1 MVTLNT
7 SIRDAQ
13 ITEATITYEHF
24 DAVNTA
30 SGSCFITWDGT
41 ANKFKWDTAGT
52 LSINE
57 VPSGAVNGF
66 NKIFSLTNSPI
77 TGTEQVY
84 LNGLLQKSGS
94 GNDYTI
100 SDTTITFVTAPE
112 AGDIL
117 LVSYIMH
124 QGFDF
129 LAPNSSPNYTNVP
142 YGYTVG
148 GTNAAGTVLSTI
160 DRITFPFDSG
170 TATTVGTLST
180 IRANS
185 GGCNSSNYGY
195 IMTGSVG
202 GYGYV
207 SVVDRILFPFDSGTA
222 SHVGNLS
229 YAGVPPA
236 AYNSSMHGF
245 CCYGSINS
253 YAVTGHISRITFPFD
268 SGTGTY
274 VGTGPARHHPGGLN
288 SSFYGF
294 SCGGY
299 GGGNTSIIDRVLFPF
314 DSGTATQVGGLST
327 VRLITSTFNSSNYG
341 YTATGYAYWM
351 GGQYSSIID
360 RILFPFDSGTAIHVG
375 NFYTA
380 LKERSSGCNSSF
392 YGYNLGG
399 GPYYS
404 GTCFSDVGRITF
416 PFDSGTA
423 TYVGNLTGTRGNLA
437 GLDGTDFVSLFI

>member
-7 SIRDAQ
+7 SIRGAQ
-13 ITEATITYEHF
+13 IETTSISGGHLSSY
-24 DAVNTA
+24 NTP
-30 SGSCFITWDGT
+30 SDGDMLTWSDEY
-41 ANKFKWDTAGT
+41 NQFKWYS
-52 LSINE
+52 LNNWIINE
-57 VPSGAVNGF
+57 TPFGDIDDS
-66 NKIFSLTNSPI
+66 NKIFTLSYTPI
-77 TGTEQVY
+77 EFSEQVY
-84 LNGLLQKSGS
+84 VNGMLLESGAE
-94 GNDYTI
+94 NDYTI
-100 SDTTITFVTAPE
+100 TSDTITLTDPLLV
-112 AGDIL
+112 GDEI
-117 LVSYIMH
+117 LVSYLV
-124 QGFDF
+124 GTSEVR
-129 LAPNSSPNYTNVP
+129 SSLSGPGSD

-253 YAVTGHISRITFPFD
+253 YTVTGHISRITFPFD

-341 YTATGYAYWM
+341 YTATGYAWM
-351 GGQYSSIID
+351 VGQYSIID

-375 NFYTA
+375 NFYAA